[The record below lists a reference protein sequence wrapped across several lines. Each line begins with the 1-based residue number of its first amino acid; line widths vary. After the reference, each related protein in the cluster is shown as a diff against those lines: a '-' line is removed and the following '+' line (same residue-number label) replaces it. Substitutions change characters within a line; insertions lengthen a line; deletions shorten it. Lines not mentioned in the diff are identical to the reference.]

1 MALEDITPELRA
13 VIQRQVE
20 GTKKLLSKKANHS
33 INISYDGDVT
43 RIEISADAFKERTQ
57 DLVEMTMDFVR
68 QILENNSLTAAD
80 IDVVL
85 LVGGSTKMPMI
96 REAVETVFAGKVRM
110 EDHPDLA
117 VAKGAALKAALECV
131 ERVLEKNQDQSGE
144 EEDVKKAVGM
154 EVMMRCLISRRRR
167 PSNFAK

>member
-1 MALEDITPELRA
+1 M
-13 VIQRQVE
+13 
-20 GTKKLLSKKANHS
+20 LSKKANHS

-110 EDHPDLA
+110 
-117 VAKGAALKAALECV
+117 KT
-131 ERVLEKNQDQSGE
+131 
-144 EEDVKKAVGM
+144 
-154 EVMMRCLISRRRR
+154 LI
-167 PSNFAK
+167 